1 MHLPKHS
8 LKSNLDPDILDDM
21 LSRVENEVQ
30 TKLDVRYDE
39 DMKNKSKFDVLLAEI
54 SSKKSELSSVDEAT
68 LREQAVLV
76 RWDDEVID
84 TVREAIS
91 SASNDTDEVD
101 EQQLDSVGNYS
112 MSVSILLAL
121 LPYIQQSSTH
131 QSSFYFIVR
140 YISLVL
146 YTMLSLILGEQASTK
161 ADQIWEKIHLPQ
173 LKAAQLAQE
182 RENDNTML
190 QNNNHLWSNEQQTW
204 IEKDK
209 IYHPAAHASTIPSTI
224 RYNTTRKA
232 WERWQ
237 KNLTTRTK
245 AMKQSA
251 AIGKVAPPFTKGTF
265 VPVRVG
271 EGWDRH
277 SLKEHSYQ
285 FVLGKDGLWASAPD
299 QAEVDNEQII
309 SCGVRFFVCLPMKQQ
324 RQ

>member
-1 MHLPKHS
+1 VT
-8 LKSNLDPDILDDM
+8 DILEGM
-21 LSRVENEVQ
+21 ISRVENEVQ
-30 TKLDVRYDE
+30 TKLDLRYDE
-39 DMKNKSKFDVLLAEI
+39 DMKNRSKFDVLLAEI

-101 EQQLDSVGNYS
+101 EQQLDSVDNYS

-121 LPYIQQSSTH
+121 QPYIQQSSTH

-182 RENDNTML
+182 IENDNTML
-190 QNNNHLWSNEQQTW
+190 QNNNHLWSNKQQTW

-209 IYHPAAHASTIPSTI
+209 VYHRCAYKYYPFNNTI
-224 RYNTTRKA
+224 
-232 WERWQ
+232 
-237 KNLTTRTK
+237 
-245 AMKQSA
+245 
-251 AIGKVAPPFTKGTF
+251 
-265 VPVRVG
+265 
-271 EGWDRH
+271 
-277 SLKEHSYQ
+277 
-285 FVLGKDGLWASAPD
+285 
-299 QAEVDNEQII
+299 
-309 SCGVRFFVCLPMKQQ
+309 
-324 RQ
+324 